1 MGCNFE
7 RGRSKYIMVMCGNL
21 GKGDTL
27 IKFDKYIIYASHI
40 LLSGYKSV
48 SGYELVYHRV

>member
-1 MGCNFE
+1 
-7 RGRSKYIMVMCGNL
+7 MVMCGNL

-27 IKFDKYIIYASHI
+27 INFDKYIIYASHI